1 MSSRPKTRKD
11 RQTENRLNKQAD
23 KQLVIMSKLHC
34 YQYGRKKNRQTDKQ
48 TYFTDLNPLS
58 RRPPM
63 SDVVVSEDEDSVVA
77 EKLRDFFVGAG
88 DVLAVPVAQKDRGL
102 HFHSLKEK
110 YLK

>member
-1 MSSRPKTRKD
+1 
-11 RQTENRLNKQAD
+11 
-23 KQLVIMSKLHC
+23 MSKLHC
-34 YQYGRKKNRQTDKQ
+34 YQHGRKKNRETDKQ

-63 SDVVVSEDEDSVVA
+63 SDVVVSEDENTVVA

-102 HFHSLKEK
+102 HFNSLKEK